1 MVVIDAT
8 VAVNPTVVAPAVAV
22 TLAGTVA
29 FALLLDSATASPP
42 LGAAPLRVTV
52 HAEVPGAFT
61 LAGLQVTPLGVTVVT
76 RLTVVFTVCA
86 FKVAVTVAVALL
98 LTVPAVTVKVLLLA
112 LVAMVMLAGTV
123 RTPVLLDRLTV
134 AVLRAALFSV
144 TVQVEVCAVP
154 NVLGA
159 QLTPDNCAGATR
171 LKLVVCEVLLA
182 VAVRV
187 AV

>member
-1 MVVIDAT
+1 M
-8 VAVNPTVVAPAVAV
+8 AV
-22 TLAGTVA
+22 TLTGTVA

-42 LGAAPLRVTV
+42 PGAAPLSVTV

-61 LAGLQVTPLGVTVVT
+61 LAGLQVTPLGVTAAT

-86 FKVAVTVAVALL
+86 FKLAVTVAVALL
-98 LTVPAVTVKVLLLA
+98 LTVPAVAVKVPLLA
-112 LVAMVMLAGTV
+112 PVPIVILAGTV
-123 RTPVLLDRLTV
+123 SAAVLLDRLTV
-134 AVLRAALFSV
+134 AVLKAALFSV
-144 TVQVEVCAVP
+144 TVQVEACAVP
-154 NVLGA
+154 KALGA

-171 LKLVVCEVLLA
+171 VKLVVFAVLLA